1 MLPTV
6 ESLLYSCNQIRKVH
20 ASLLNERMKDAD
32 LSPNEIAILILLSN
46 NPHITT
52 ATQVSVLLNVSKSL
66 VSRSVDHLCSREIL
80 TSKID
85 EKDRRITHLLLTEQA
100 SGLIARLRKEINM
113 INQQVLAD
121 ISEEEIMQVEKTI
134 QKITER
140 FLKEVSK

>member
-52 ATQVSVLLNVSKSL
+52 ATQLSVLLNVSKSL
-66 VSRSVDHLCSREIL
+66 VSRSVDHLYSREIL
-80 TSKID
+80 TSRID
-85 EKDRRITHLLLTEQA
+85 EKDRRITHLLLTEQS

-121 ISEEEIMQVEKTI
+121 ISEDEIMQVEKTI